1 MTTITKRAQ
10 TDYINFGNKA
20 ALNNADLD
28 PIQGFDA
35 DVFVVDQA
43 TGNLTL
49 LGRFVSVQVTVQ
61 NDLKP
66 YVELN
71 QRVPR
76 YLDGLMRIG
85 FVLERGMLDARVL
98 AQTFG
103 YNAITREQRI
113 NRMPRFQIT
122 FSSGAPDLNNSQGLN
137 GRDVY
142 ENANGGQRN
151 TNGDIVLTY
160 CAVNTFQMGAQ
171 AGGEIIANRWEGM
184 AEGIESKQRN
194 VTIDTGVNLG
204 NGVDA
209 DKALTYSQENYTP
222 FPWDGLFDSGP
233 TILG

>member
-1 MTTITKRAQ
+1 MTTITKRSQ
-10 TDYINFGNKA
+10 SSYINFGNKA
-20 ALNNADLD
+20 PVNNADLD

-49 LGRFVSVQVTVQ
+49 LGRFVSIQITVQ

-76 YLDGLMRIG
+76 YLDGLLRIG

-103 YNAITREQRI
+103 YTALTREQRV

-122 FSSGAPDLNNSQGLN
+122 FSSGAPDLNESS
-137 GRDVY
+137 GRGVDVY
-142 ENANGGQRN
+142 QNGDGSRN
-151 TNGDIVLTY
+151 TNGDMVLTY

-184 AEGIESKQRN
+184 AEGIEVKQRN

-204 NGVDA
+204 NAVDA
-209 DKALTYSQENYTP
+209 DQALTYSQQNYTP

-233 TILG
+233 GIL